1 MDDRAL
7 KKDFKKKASQN
18 YHKYYA
24 VDTLNSLGFT
34 RKLCKKCGT
43 YFWSVKDRDICG
55 DPECEGGYSFIG
67 NSPAKKKLDRAEIV
81 FENQF

>member
-18 YHKYYA
+18 YQKYYA

-43 YFWSVKDRDICG
+43 YFSDDNPQEAFPQLEFDFHDWIIKR
-55 DPECEGGYSFIG
+55 
-67 NSPAKKKLDRAEIV
+67 L
-81 FENQF
+81 